1 MKQRI
6 LGLQIL
12 LVCAFV
18 ITGGQ
23 NASAAPQSHQL
34 KRDYTK
40 QPINFHI
47 ALPAVATDEN
57 RNAGGVA
64 NRASQ
69 SGFAESQ
76 SKEIRSGSGRSAPE
90 VEKQYAEKRSVPE
103 GAKAGGA
110 QDQPP
115 QGGGGPLQIGFGR
128 EMPAAYRG
136 DLASRL
142 TWDKQADGS
151 VVSALSLSSPEAQAL
166 RIALR
171 TNWPAGTTLRFF
183 NPADTKQQ
191 LPPLKRRDFT
201 TDNSDE
207 PLWSP
212 LVEGDTLG
220 LEISLPSAAAAANL
234 ALAIDRVSH
243 LTLSPLRA
251 EPTYGLFGRRAD
263 SCQIDVACRTTT
275 PTNLPSATGR
285 LVFTTLFGLTNACSG
300 TLLRDTLSS
309 DPCPGN
315 YRGNCRIYLLTARHC
330 IFQDDE
336 VSSLTTFWDYERSS
350 CGGSVP
356 DRFQAYGIGA
366 ELLAT
371 RNDTDSTLLRL
382 RYKPPVPTAA
392 YAKWFAKPL
401 SYPTD
406 VIAIHHP
413 QSDLKK
419 WSSGRATRNVSNV
432 LPFFPFDLRV
442 PHSLQVE
449 WNEGMNEPGSS
460 GSGLFDLTGRLVG
473 VSSASPVDQ
482 QCSDAFRTSDY
493 GRFDRFYPHVRS
505 WLNPVGPA
513 VRSVAFSSTPVSGDT
528 YQLSE
533 VIEVTVEFERAV
545 TVTGTPQLNLTVG
558 RQTRQAVYVAG
569 SGGTRLR
576 FEYAVQAT
584 DRDLH
589 GVSISANNLNGGSI
603 KDNLDDLTDAGLRHN
618 QVAIDSSRKV
628 DGRLATAPAVRQVA
642 FTGAPSSG
650 DTYRFNE
657 AIAATVEFDR
667 AVTVTGMPRLALT
680 IGSQIRQASYASLI
694 GLRTLSFDY
703 IVQDT
708 DHDTDGISIAA
719 DALAFNQ
726 GTIKLAGGTADA
738 VLTHSSIAA
747 DSARKVDGDI
757 VPIFVDVTVPAQAY
771 IVNVPIVSLTLP
783 RASNGT
789 PPLSYALSPLTGLSL
804 SRLSFDSSTRTL
816 SGTPTMPMAETV
828 YTWTAMDA
836 DGDAAALHFN
846 ITVAADDM
854 PTFGTVTVAPQ
865 SFAQGRPVVDFGLP
879 EATGGNPPLSYALGL
894 PAGLSFNPNSRSING
909 TPTMATGLNAYT
921 LTVTDADGDTDT
933 LDLSLVVPT
942 NQLPSFDLATL
953 SVPLYPVNQMIAPL
967 SLPLAAGGDGD
978 LTYALRPPT
987 LPIGLTF
994 NPGLRRIE
1002 GMPTEATAKTNYAWT
1017 ATDANGDVAARRF
1030 TIEVARGVCNRTPW
1044 VRDSIVAAIDGVT
1057 NCADVTSAHLSAITV
1072 LQVNALHDDDPG
1084 PNNGDYAGLSNLRTL
1099 WSPNNIGRI
1108 AKGLFDPLTNLNNL
1122 QLNNSEIVYL
1132 EAGVFDRLSNLTT
1145 LSLGASE
1152 NLVQLDRGLFD
1163 RLSNLTTLDITGT
1176 RLTRLDAG
1184 IFDRLSNLQSLD
1196 LSNNLFVYVNP
1207 RVFRRLTQLRTLAL
1221 GGALSNLT
1229 SIESDLFAG
1238 LSNLRALYLGDLS
1251 LSLSELPSGIFDGLN
1266 LTDKLYLDRG
1276 DDGQL
1281 IVFTLRV
1288 YPEPVGSQ
1296 VRARID
1302 EAAPREL
1309 RVSWTAT
1316 GRSSATGTAIIPAGQ
1331 RTSAPFGLAGSQ
1343 AITYTLSN
1351 PSLPGVTEPTDD
1363 NTGNYTGFRLAAST
1377 APVTLPIQLSFGTAT
1392 VPPQSYTQGRAI
1404 TALSLP
1410 MATGGVAP
1418 LSYALSTPTGLSFE
1432 GATLRLAG
1440 TPTMAMATTTYT
1452 LTVTDARDNTD
1463 TLDFTVTVAGNR
1475 VPSFGEATIAP
1486 QSYAREQTITALSL
1500 PLATGGDGT
1509 LSYVLLPTE
1518 LPTGLSFTRN
1528 ILSGRPTIARPLT
1541 GYRWVATD
1549 ADGDATTLLFTI
1561 AVVVDRAPSFG
1572 RQEVAPQRYI
1582 AGHTITPLTLPRA
1595 SGGNSTLTYTLSPP
1609 AGLSFNSMTL
1619 VLSGRPEA
1627 AQALTHYTLTAAD
1640 IHGDI
1645 ATLPFAIAV
1654 ETDTGLHFG
1663 GATVTTQNYVFRQT
1677 ITPLTLPQ
1685 ATGGNGDLTYTLRP
1699 NLPFGLSFDT
1709 DTRSIAGTPAVI
1721 IDPLTYTWLATDA
1734 DGDTATLRFLLG
1746 VDAGVCNRTRQVREA
1761 IIAAL
1766 PRVTSCVGITTT
1778 DLAGITELNMRSQKI
1793 GTLKTED
1800 FFGLDGLIDLDLSLN
1815 LLSNLEPELFQEL
1828 PNLRE
1833 LNLRGNQ
1840 LANLDPRLFNGLR
1853 NLRILD
1859 LAANQLTQL
1868 DEKLFAGL
1876 HNLRLLEL
1884 GANALSRLSP
1894 NLFAGLTNLRT
1905 LSLGVNQLTRLEL
1918 GLFNGLHN
1926 LESLTLVDNQL
1937 IDLPPKLFAGLSSL
1951 QTLIL
1956 TGNLLSR
1963 LDADLLNGVSNLKQ
1977 LALSSN
1983 QLSQLPVGLFDGL
1996 NLTRLPGGTEPGFRR
2011 QGLLELHRNPGHPFM
2026 LNVYPE
2032 RIGHRVRARID
2043 EAAPRE
2049 VQVTWTATGG
2059 SSETGT
2065 AIIPAGLRL
2074 SQPFGEAGLQDVTI
2088 TLSNPTLPG
2097 ISESTSDTEGQYT
2110 GFALVVPA
2118 NPRDRVTLPAQVSFN
2133 GATVADQSYAA
2144 NATITPLTLPQAS
2157 GGNGTLSYALA
2168 PLNRLPNGLS
2178 FSTARR
2184 AIEGRPSI
2192 ATAKRTYTWTATDP
2206 NGASAALSFTLS
2218 VGICGRTWQ
2227 VREAIINQT
2236 TGVTDC
2242 AGITSVH
2249 LGAISNLS
2257 LFYQG
2262 ITTLK
2267 SDDFAGLN
2275 NLRTLNLASN
2285 QLIELPPD
2293 LFAGLTSLES
2303 LFMGGNGFTML
2314 APELFAGLTNLT
2326 TLSLSNNRLATLSP
2340 TLFAALT
2347 NLTGLHL
2354 GRNSLSQLPPGL
2366 FDGLNLTR
2374 DLLLSRQTGASRNFV
2389 LSIYPERV
2397 GSQVR
2402 ARIDQAAPRQIQ
2414 VTWSVTDDLGT
2425 TGTTV
2430 IPAGARV
2437 SAPFGPT
2444 TPRSNDV
2451 TITLS
2456 NPTLPGVSESTSDGI
2471 GNYTGFSVAVPTTPE
2486 DRVTIPGTEQSPA
2499 FSETVPPQRYA
2510 QGQMIL
2516 SLSLPQA
2523 SGGTSPLNYV
2533 LSPLPPSGLS
2543 YTEPSSDALHG
2554 GVLSG
2559 TPNVAAPMTTYA
2571 LRATDAEN
2579 DIAALYFTMVVD
2591 GRPTA
2596 SAGQD
2601 QIVSEGAW
2609 VTLDGSS
2616 SFDPERQPLRYTWT
2630 PPQDITLSDPTIARP
2645 TFITP
2650 EQLTDPALT
2659 FSLIVNDGNLDSTP
2673 NTVLVTVRTDSDAPT
2688 AWAGPDQIVARGATV
2703 VLDGSGSFDPE
2714 GETLSYAWTQFGG
2727 TPTVTL
2733 DDPTVA
2739 RPTFAAP
2746 RGLTTNSMLTFAL
2759 TVTDAGGKTSS
2770 ADTVIVTI
2778 IAAGV
2783 TVEPTTGLRTTEAG
2797 GETSF
2802 TVVLDTEPTAAVTI
2816 GITSL
2821 APSEGRATP
2830 PVLTFNAAEWNTA
2843 QTVTITGVDD
2853 NDNDGHLSYSIQLA
2867 AAMSGDNDYHGFDP
2881 DDVAVINADNEAG
2894 LALSQTAGLTTTEEN
2909 SGQDTFTVALTTRPT
2924 VPITV
2929 NLRSEDPGEGT
2940 VMPVTLTFA
2949 TSGWNLAQTVTV
2961 TGQNDNTDDDDQN
2974 YVVILTTP
2982 VSTDPDYSGLSY
2994 RVSVTNTDN
3003 DTAGL
3008 TIFPLGLGITEGAS
3022 DIYTVALVTE
3032 PTASVTVS
3040 ITTTADSSPE
3050 VGISPPVLTFT
3061 SNDWR
3066 MLQTVTVHA
3075 SADGDSIN
3083 DSALVTHRVSDYG
3096 TVTTAAAVTVTV
3108 NDNDAAGV
3116 TVNPMASL
3124 TTTEAGAQDTFTVVL
3139 AAQPTAAVTINL
3151 TSSNNAEGTVVPT
3164 ALTFATNLWNMAQT
3178 VTITGQDDDVD
3189 DGDTGYTIHL
3199 GQVASSDGDY
3209 NIIDPADVSVTNR
3222 DNDTAG
3228 VRIRPANL
3236 VTTED
3241 GSVASFTAVLT
3252 SKPMD
3257 SVRTN
3262 LVLIP
3267 PGPNEGTVSPTSLI
3281 FGVDDWNRPQ
3291 RVTVRGLS
3299 DSLRDGDRN
3308 YPIHL
3313 SVLTSNDSEYHGILP
3328 TARVSVTN
3336 RDSSPIFCRRT
3347 RAVRDAIVTATAGI
3361 SDCAAIT
3368 ADHLSAITDLNLHEQ
3383 DLTTLQTG
3391 DFAGLTGMRTLRLS
3405 SNFLRSLPDDVF
3417 AGLTALRTLR
3427 LDSNQ
3432 LRSLPDGVFTG
3443 LTALRTLRLNSNQLR
3458 SLPDG
3463 VFAGLTV
3470 LDNRLWVH
3478 GNSVSPL
3485 PLTVS
3490 LVPTLSGQVK
3500 ATINTGA
3507 PFALTLP
3514 LVATNGT
3521 IADADGNSISSITI
3535 ARGNTESS
3543 AFTVSHTAGA
3553 TTIDLGTLPALPTGT
3568 VSSGERK
3575 HRGYSLIKSAALP
3588 LGLGVVINP
3597 TRLSLNEGAAATY
3610 TVMLATR
3617 PAGSVSITISN
3628 DSTDELR
3635 VISALT
3641 FSRDNW
3647 NQAQTVTVNALQDDD
3662 QTHDT
3667 AILSHGLSGLGGT
3680 AESVTVTITDND
3692 AGGICSRSRPVREAI
3707 IVATSGIT
3715 DCPDITANHLRA
3727 LTRLDLSG
3735 QNIKALQAGDFAGL
3749 LRVTELRLH
3758 DNQLRF
3764 LPDGIFD
3771 DLTGLIELHLHDN
3784 QLRAL
3789 PDDGFDR
3796 LTSLRTL
3803 DLSNNQLR
3811 ALTGDI
3817 FRRLTGLTRL
3827 DLDGNQLRALPDGVF
3842 AGLGVLDILQL
3853 QSNPGSPFPLTI
3865 SSAPAGTG
3873 QIKII
3878 VDTGAPFALAWAV
3891 PSFISISN
3899 AIITA
3904 SGGESISGISIPAG
3918 STESAPFAL
3927 LRINPADAVAVFFLR
3942 EPALPTGTFG
3952 NDNRRKHQGYTL
3964 RYSASD
3970 RTFNFYQQRVAIEPT
3985 HLNLT
3990 EGASGTYT
3998 VALGTRPTGNVMIT
4012 VASDNHAVSVTS
4024 ALTFTPN
4031 NWDTAQMVTV
4041 STVRDNNILS
4051 DRAIFSH
4058 GVSGYGLVTTAA
4070 SVTVTVTDTDNAGIC
4085 HRTAAVRD
4093 AIVALTPGI
4102 SSCADITADH
4112 LPMISGTLRLS
4123 NANLSTLQAGDF
4135 SGLTGITTLRLGGNQ
4150 LNSLPAGV
4158 FTGLTGLTTLRL
4170 NNNRLRSLPAGVF
4183 AGLGVLDNLWLHGN
4197 PVEPLPLTVS
4207 LVSAGAGQVKATVPV
4222 GAPFALTLP
4231 LRATNGTIADEGSN
4245 PISSIAIATGATE
4258 SAAFTVSR
4266 SIGVTGATTA
4276 NLGTL
4281 PALPTGNKHRGYILT
4296 KSSALPLSVFAP
4308 GVTTNPTTDLTTTEA
4323 GGTATFTVALDIEPT
4338 HPVTISLMSSD
4349 TGEGT
4354 VPAALTFA
4362 TTAWAT
4368 AQTVTVTGVDDA
4380 VDDGDVGYTIWLN
4393 PAASSD
4399 NNYNNLDPAD
4409 VSVTNEDDDTAGV
4422 TVGDI
4427 SGATT
4432 EAGGTATFTVVLDS
4446 EPTHPVTISLM
4457 SSDTGEGTVP
4467 AALTFATTAWAT
4479 AQTVTVTGV
4488 DDAVDDGNQSYTI
4501 ELDPATSS
4509 DSDYHG
4515 LDPADVSVTN
4525 EDDDT
4530 AGFMVSAISGVTTE
4544 GGGTAT
4550 FTVALDTEP
4559 TAVVTIS
4566 LSSSNTGEGMVSPN
4580 ALTFA
4585 TDAWNTAQT
4594 VTVIGVGDDIDDG
4607 DVGYT
4612 IRLNP
4617 AASSDSNYNNL
4628 DPADVFVTSEDDDT
4642 AGVVVDTDSVMEGAQ
4657 STGLTTGEGGTAD
4670 TFTVALDTEPT
4681 AVVTISLSSSNTG
4694 EGVVSPSALTFA
4706 TDAWNTAQTVT
4717 VTGVDDAVDDGN
4729 QSYTIE
4735 LNSATSSDSN
4745 YHGLDPADVSVTNE
4759 DNDTAGFMVGA
4770 ISGVTTESGG
4780 TATFTVV
4787 LDSEPTHPVT
4797 VGLSS
4802 GDEGEGTVMPAA
4814 LTFATTAWATAQTVT
4829 VTGVDDAV
4837 DDGDVGYT
4845 IRLNPATS
4853 SDSNYHGLDPAD
4865 VSVTN
4870 EDDDTA
4876 GITVGDIS
4884 GATTET
4890 GGAATFTV
4898 VLDSEPTAVVT
4909 IGLTSSD
4916 SGEGTVSPGS
4926 LTFATDVWNTAQTV
4940 TVTGVNDAV
4949 DDGNQSYTIELD
4961 PATSSDSNYNNLD
4974 PVDVSVVNEDDDMAG
4989 VTVGDISGGTTEA
5002 GGKATFTVV
5011 LNSEPTAA
5019 VTIGLTSSD
5028 IGEGMVSPSALTFA
5042 TDAWNTAQTV
5052 TVTGVNDAVDDDNQ
5066 SYTVELNSATSSD
5079 SNYNNLDPADVSV
5092 TNEDDDTAG
5101 FMVGAISGVTTE
5113 SGGTATFMVVLDS
5126 EPTHPVTVGLS
5137 SGDEGEGTVMPAA
5150 LTFATTAWNTAQT
5163 VMVTGVND
5171 DIDDG
5176 NQSYMITLDLSST
5189 DAKYNVLDSINVD
5202 VINNDDT
5209 DTAGVT
5215 VGDISGAT
5223 TEVGGAATFTVALD
5237 TEPTAVV
5244 TISLSSSNTGEGVVS
5259 PNALTFATDAWNT
5272 AQTVTVTGVDDD
5284 INDGNQT
5291 YMITLDLSST
5301 DAKYN
5306 VLDSINVDVINND
5319 DTDTAGVTVGGIS
5332 GATTETGGVAT
5343 FTVMLD
5349 SEPTAAVTI
5358 GLTSSDIGEGTV
5370 SPGSLTFATDA
5381 WNTAQT
5387 VTVIGVDDAVDDG
5400 NQSYTIG
5407 LDPAASSDSNYNN
5420 LDPADVSVTNEDD
5433 DTAGVTVGDISGATT
5448 EVGGV
5453 ATFTVALD
5461 TEPTAVVTISL
5472 SSSNTGEGVVSPSAL
5487 TFATDA
5493 WNTAQTVTVTGVND
5507 AVDDGNQSY
5516 TIELDPATSSDSNYH
5531 DLDPADVSVTNEDDD
5546 TAGVKIVPTDLGVT
5560 EGASGTYTVVLMSRP
5575 TAAVT
5580 VSTMIADGSSSDIS
5594 IDPTLL
5600 VFNTNSWNMMQTVTV
5615 SAASDASIDN
5625 ETATLNHSVTGY
5637 GLVTTAA
5644 EVTVRITDN
5653 DRAGITVG
5661 PRASLSTTE
5670 AGGVAKFTVELVTEP
5685 TAVVTISLSSSNTG
5699 EGVASPSALTFAT
5712 DAWDTAQT
5720 VTVTGVDDAVDDGN
5734 QSYTIELN
5742 SATSSDSDY
5751 HGLDPADVSVT
5762 NEDNDTAGF
5771 MVGAIS
5777 GVTTEGGGTATFTV
5791 VLDSE
5796 PTHPVTVGLS
5806 SGDEGEGTVMPAALT
5821 FATTAW
5827 NMEQTV
5833 TVTGVDDAID
5843 DGNQSY
5849 TIELNSATSSDSD
5862 YHGLDPA
5869 DVSVTNEDDDTAG
5882 FMVGAISGVTTEGDG
5897 TATFTVVL
5905 DSEPTH
5911 PVTVGLSSGDEGEGT
5926 VMPAA
5931 LTFAT
5936 TAWNMEQTVTV
5947 TGVDDAVADGNQS
5960 YTIELNSATS
5970 SDSNYNNLDPADV
5983 SVTNEDD
5990 DTAGFMVGAI
6000 SGVTTESGGT
6010 ATFTVVLDSEPTHP
6024 VTVGL
6029 SSSNTGEGMV
6039 SPGSLTFATTAWNME
6054 QTVTVTGVDDDVAD
6068 GNQSYTIELDP
6079 ATSSDSNY
6087 NNLDPADVSVTNE
6100 DDDTAGFMV
6109 GAISGVTTEGDGTAT
6124 FTVVLDSEPTHP
6136 VTVGLSSGDEGEGTV
6151 MPAAL
6156 TFATTAWDMEQTV
6169 TVTGVDD
6176 AVADGNQSYT
6186 IELDP
6191 ATSSD
6196 SNYNNLDPADVS
6208 VTNED
6213 NDTAGFMVG
6222 AISGVTTESG
6232 GTATFTVVLDSEPT
6246 HPVTVGLSSSNTG
6259 EGMVSP
6265 GSLTFATAAWN
6276 TEQTV
6281 TVTGVDDDVA
6291 DGNQSYTIELDPA
6304 TSSDSN
6310 YNNLDPADVSVTNED
6325 DDTAGFMVGAISGV
6339 TTESGGTA
6347 TFTVVLDSE
6356 PTHPVTVGLSSSNT
6370 GEGVVSPSALT
6381 FATTAWNTA
6390 QTVTVTGVDDA
6401 VADGNQSYTIELD
6414 PATSSDSDY
6423 HGLDPADV
6431 SVTNEDDDT
6440 AGVTVGD
6447 ISGVTTEAGRA
6458 ATFTVALDTEPTAV
6472 VTISLSSSNTGEG
6485 MVSPGSLTFATDA
6498 WNTAQTVTVTG
6509 VDDAVD
6515 DGNQSYTIELDPAT
6529 SSDSNY
6535 HGLDPADVSVVNE
6548 DDDTAGF
6555 MVGAISGV
6563 TTEGGGTA
6571 TFTVVLDSEPTRPV
6585 TVGLSSG
6592 DEGEGTVMPAA
6603 LTFAT
6608 TAWNMEQTVTVTG
6621 VNDAVDDGNQSY
6633 TVELNSATSSDT
6645 NYNGLDPADVSV
6657 VNEDDDTAGV
6667 TVGDISGATTE
6678 AGGAATF
6685 TVVLDSEPTA
6695 AVTIGLTSSDS
6706 GEGTVSP
6713 GSLTFATDAWDT
6725 AQTVTV
6731 TGVDDDIDDDDQ
6743 IYTVRLAV
6751 PISDD
6756 PNYQALGLVG
6766 VSVTNENDD
6775 INPPGI
6781 VVSPRENLQTI
6792 EGGGQATFT
6801 VALTSR
6807 PMAAVTI
6814 GLSSSNR
6821 AEGRVLPVALT
6832 FAMDTWDT
6840 AQTVTVTGQD
6850 DNLHDGNID
6859 YTVTLTAASDDSGY
6873 SALEPTSVPVANLD
6887 NEVTP
6892 TVTLALSADS
6902 IAEARGTVTVTAA
6915 SNQASS
6921 VLTSVIVSA
6930 EPVAPAVASDFR
6942 LSPNTALAI
6951 LAGQTGSTGTVT
6963 IAAVDNEVDA
6973 PDKMVTV
6980 SAMATNSRG
6989 VTQPVAV
6996 TLSIVDDDTAGF
7008 MVGAI
7013 SGVTTEGGGTATFTV
7028 VLDSEPTHPVT
7039 VGLSS
7044 GDEGEGTVMP
7054 AALTFATTAW
7064 DMEQTVTVT
7073 GVDDAVADGNQ
7084 SYTIELDPATSS
7096 DSNYNNLDPADVSV
7110 TNEDNDTAG
7119 FMVGAISGVTT
7130 EGGGTA
7136 TFTVVLD
7143 SEPTHPVTV
7152 GLSSGD
7158 GGEGTVMPA
7167 ALTFATTAWNMEQ
7180 TVTVTGVDDDVDDGN
7195 QSYTIEL
7202 DPATSSDSNYNN
7214 LDPADVSVTNED
7226 NDTAGFM
7233 VGAISGVTTEGGGT
7247 ATFTVVLDSEPTHPV
7262 TVGLSSGDGG
7272 EGTVMPAALTFATT
7286 AWNMEQTVTVTGVDD
7301 DVDDGNQS
7309 YTIELDPATSS
7320 DSNYNNLDP
7329 ADVSVTNED
7338 DDPALTVTL
7347 ILTPDSIS
7355 ENDGTTSVTAVLNR
7369 ASSETTRVT
7378 VAAAPVAPA
7387 VAGDFRLSANTVL
7400 TIAAGQT
7407 TSTGMVTIE
7416 AVDNDEVELDKTVIV
7431 SAMATNGVTLPSEV
7445 RLSITDDEVF
7455 LAASLANVN
7464 GDRTLD
7470 SDDALVMYYVYV
7482 LGNRSLNL
7490 LDGLIEGVR
7499 PEDAMRSAIEWKNT
7513 GVQVGGDLND
7523 DGEIDGNDALIMYYA
7538 YEFKELLGDGR
7549 SGSGSQHLR
7558 ALLLGSLLNRGAGS
7572 DTDYRAMLRKAHRL
7586 RRE

>member
-6 LGLQIL
+6 LGLRIL

-18 ITGGQ
+18 VTGAQ

-40 QPINFHI
+40 KPIDFHI
-47 ALPAVATDEN
+47 ALPAVAADEN

-69 SGFAESQ
+69 SGFAKRQ
-76 SKEIRSGSGRSAPE
+76 SKAIRSGSERSAPE

-151 VVSALSLSSPEAQAL
+151 VVSVLSLSSPEARAL

-336 VSSLTTFWDYERSS
+336 VNSLTTFWDYERSS

-482 QCSDAFRTSDY
+482 QCSDAFRVSDY

-584 DRDLH
+584 DLDLH

-726 GTIKLAGGTADA
+726 GTIKLAGGTTDA
-738 VLTHSSIAA
+738 VLTHTMVAA
-747 DSARKVDGDI
+747 DSARKVDGDV
-757 VPIFVDVTVPAQAY
+757 VPVFVDVTVPAQAY

-828 YTWTAMDA
+828 HTWTAMDA

-967 SLPLAAGGDGD
+967 SLPLATGGDGD

-1030 TIEVARGVCNRTPW
+1030 TIEVARGICNRTPW

-1072 LQVNALHDDDPG
+1072 LQVNALHDASPG

-1099 WSPNNIGRI
+1099 RSPNNTGRI
-1108 AKGLFDPLTNLNNL
+1108 AKGLFNPLTNLNNL
-1122 QLNNSEIVYL
+1122 QLNNNTIVYL

-1302 EAAPREL
+1302 EAAPRQIQ
-1309 RVSWTAT
+1309 VSWTAA
-1316 GRSSATGTAIIPAGQ
+1316 GGSSATGTAVIPAGQ

-1351 PSLPGVTEPTDD
+1351 PNLPGVTEPTDD

-1440 TPTMAMATTTYT
+1440 TPTMAMATTTYA

-1509 LSYVLLPTE
+1509 LSYVLSPTE

-1528 ILSGRPTIARPLT
+1528 TLSGRPTIARPLT

-1876 HNLRLLEL
+1876 HNLRLLDL

-1894 NLFAGLTNLRT
+1894 NLFAGLTNLRN
-1905 LSLGVNQLTRLEL
+1905 LLLGVNQLTRLEL

-1937 IDLPPKLFAGLSSL
+1937 TDLDPRLFAGLHNL
-1951 QTLIL
+1951 LEL
-1956 TGNLLSR
+1956 NLGGNLLSH
-1963 LDADLLNGVSNLKQ
+1963 LDADLLNGVSNLKK
-1977 LALSSN
+1977 LELLSN
-1983 QLSQLPVGLFDGL
+1983 RLSQLPVGLFDGL
-1996 NLTRLPGGTEPGFRR
+1996 NFTQLPGEAEPGFER
-2011 QGLLELHRNPGHPFM
+2011 QGMLALHRNPGHPFM

-2032 RIGHRVRARID
+2032 RIGYRVRARID

-2097 ISESTSDTEGQYT
+2097 VSESTSDTEEQYT

-2347 NLTGLHL
+2347 NLTGLYL

-2499 FSETVPPQRYA
+2499 FSEEIPPQRYA
-2510 QGQMIL
+2510 QGQMII

-2714 GETLSYAWTQFGG
+2714 GETLSYTWTQFGG

-2929 NLRSEDPGEGT
+2929 NLRSEDLSEGR

-2961 TGQNDNTDDDDQN
+2961 IGQNDDTDDDDQN

-2982 VSTDPDYSGLSY
+2982 ASTDSDYSGLSY

-3008 TIFPLGLGITEGAS
+3008 TISPLGLGITEGAS

-3124 TTTEAGAQDTFTVVL
+3124 TTTEAGAQDAFTVVL

-3189 DGDTGYTIHL
+3189 DGDMGYTIHL

-3535 ARGNTESS
+3535 TRGNTESS

-3647 NQAQTVTVNALQDDD
+3647 NQVQTVTVNALQDDD

-3667 AILSHGLSGLGGT
+3667 AILSHGISGLGGT

-4150 LNSLPAGV
+4150 LNNLPAGV
-4158 FTGLTGLTTLRL
+4158 FTSLTGLTTLRL

-4231 LRATNGTIADEGSN
+4231 LRATNGTIADEGGN

-4308 GVTTNPTTDLTTTEA
+4308 GVTINPTTDLTTTEA

-4467 AALTFATTAWAT
+4467 TALTFATTAWAT
-4479 AQTVTVTGV
+4479 TQTVTVTGV

-4509 DSDYHG
+4509 DTNYHG

-4525 EDDDT
+4525 EDNDT
-4530 AGFMVSAISGVTTE
+4530 AGFMVGAISGVTTE

-4585 TDAWNTAQT
+4585 TDAWATAQT

-4617 AASSDSNYNNL
+4617 ATSGDNNYHGL
-4628 DPADVFVTSEDDDT
+4628 DPADVFVTSEDDDM
-4642 AGVVVDTDSVMEGAQ
+4642 AGVVVDTDSVTEGAQ

-4670 TFTVALDTEPT
+4670 TFTV
-4681 AVVTISLSSSNTG
+4681 V
-4694 EGVVSPSALTFA
+4694 
-4706 TDAWNTAQTVT
+4706 
-4717 VTGVDDAVDDGN
+4717 
-4729 QSYTIE
+4729 
-4735 LNSATSSDSN
+4735 
-4745 YHGLDPADVSVTNE
+4745 
-4759 DNDTAGFMVGA
+4759 
-4770 ISGVTTESGG
+4770 
-4780 TATFTVV
+4780 
-4787 LDSEPTHPVT
+4787 
-4797 VGLSS
+4797 
-4802 GDEGEGTVMPAA
+4802 
-4814 LTFATTAWATAQTVT
+4814 
-4829 VTGVDDAV
+4829 
-4837 DDGDVGYT
+4837 
-4845 IRLNPATS
+4845 
-4853 SDSNYHGLDPAD
+4853 
-4865 VSVTN
+4865 
-4870 EDDDTA
+4870 
-4876 GITVGDIS
+4876 
-4884 GATTET
+4884 
-4890 GGAATFTV
+4890 
-4898 VLDSEPTAVVT
+4898 
-4909 IGLTSSD
+4909 
-4916 SGEGTVSPGS
+4916 
-4926 LTFATDVWNTAQTV
+4926 
-4940 TVTGVNDAV
+4940 
-4949 DDGNQSYTIELD
+4949 
-4961 PATSSDSNYNNLD
+4961 
-4974 PVDVSVVNEDDDMAG
+4974 
-4989 VTVGDISGGTTEA
+4989 
-5002 GGKATFTVV
+5002 
-5011 LNSEPTAA
+5011 
-5019 VTIGLTSSD
+5019 
-5028 IGEGMVSPSALTFA
+5028 
-5042 TDAWNTAQTV
+5042 
-5052 TVTGVNDAVDDDNQ
+5052 
-5066 SYTVELNSATSSD
+5066 
-5079 SNYNNLDPADVSV
+5079 
-5092 TNEDDDTAG
+5092 
-5101 FMVGAISGVTTE
+5101 
-5113 SGGTATFMVVLDS
+5113 
-5126 EPTHPVTVGLS
+5126 
-5137 SGDEGEGTVMPAA
+5137 
-5150 LTFATTAWNTAQT
+5150 
-5163 VMVTGVND
+5163 
-5171 DIDDG
+5171 
-5176 NQSYMITLDLSST
+5176 
-5189 DAKYNVLDSINVD
+5189 
-5202 VINNDDT
+5202 
-5209 DTAGVT
+5209 
-5215 VGDISGAT
+5215 
-5223 TEVGGAATFTVALD
+5223 LD

-5272 AQTVTVTGVDDD
+5272 AQTVTVTGVDD
-5284 INDGNQT
+5284 
-5291 YMITLDLSST
+5291 
-5301 DAKYN
+5301 
-5306 VLDSINVDVINND
+5306 
-5319 DTDTAGVTVGGIS
+5319 
-5332 GATTETGGVAT
+5332 
-5343 FTVMLD
+5343 
-5349 SEPTAAVTI
+5349 
-5358 GLTSSDIGEGTV
+5358 
-5370 SPGSLTFATDA
+5370 
-5381 WNTAQT
+5381 
-5387 VTVIGVDDAVDDG
+5387 AVDDG
-5400 NQSYTIG
+5400 NQSYTIE
-5407 LDPAASSDSNYNN
+5407 LDSAASSDSDYHG

-5448 EVGGV
+5448 EVGGT

-5472 SSSNTGEGVVSPSAL
+5472 SSSNTGEGMVSPGAL
-5487 TFATDA
+5487 TFAADA
-5493 WNTAQTVTVTGVND
+5493 WV
-5507 AVDDGNQSY
+5507 
-5516 TIELDPATSSDSNYH
+5516 
-5531 DLDPADVSVTNEDDD
+5531 
-5546 TAGVKIVPTDLGVT
+5546 
-5560 EGASGTYTVVLMSRP
+5560 
-5575 TAAVT
+5575 
-5580 VSTMIADGSSSDIS
+5580 
-5594 IDPTLL
+5594 
-5600 VFNTNSWNMMQTVTV
+5600 
-5615 SAASDASIDN
+5615 
-5625 ETATLNHSVTGY
+5625 
-5637 GLVTTAA
+5637 
-5644 EVTVRITDN
+5644 
-5653 DRAGITVG
+5653 
-5661 PRASLSTTE
+5661 
-5670 AGGVAKFTVELVTEP
+5670 
-5685 TAVVTISLSSSNTG
+5685 
-5699 EGVASPSALTFAT
+5699 
-5712 DAWDTAQT
+5712 TAQT

-5827 NMEQTV
+5827 ATAQTVTVTGVNDAVDDDNQSYTIELNSATSSDSNYNNLDPADVSVTNEDDDTTGITVGGISGVTTEAGGAATFTVALDTEPTAVVTISLSSSNTGEGVVSPSALTFATDAWNMEQTV
-5833 TVTGVDDAID
+5833 TVTGVDDAVADGNQSYTIELDPATSSDSNYNNLDPADVSVTNEDDDTAGVKIVPTDLGVTEGASGTYTVVLMSRPTAAVTVSTMIADGSSSDISIDPTLLVFNTNSWNMMQTVTVSADSDASIDNETATLNHSVTGYGLVTTAAEVTVRVTDNDIAGIIVGPRAGLSTTEAGGVAKFTVELVTEPTAVVTISLSSSNTGEGVVSPTALTFSTTDWATAQTVTVTGVNDAVD

-5849 TIELNSATSSDSD
+5849 TIELNSATSSDSNYHGLD
-5862 YHGLDPA
+5862 PADASVTNEDNDTAGFMVGAISGVTTEGGGTATFTVALDTEPTAVVTISLSSSNTGEGVVSPTALTFSTTDWATAQTVTVTGVNDAVDDDNQSYTIELNSATSSDNSYHGLDPA
-5869 DVSVTNEDDDTAG
+5869 DVSVTNEDNDTAGVVVDTDSVMEGAQSTGLTTGEGGTADTFTVALDTEPTAVVTISLSSSNTREGMVSPAALTFATDAWNTAQTVTVTGVNDAVDDGDVGYTIRLNPATSSDNNYHGLDPADVSVTNEDNDTAGFMVGAISGVTTEGGGTATFTVVLDTEPTAVVTISLSSSNTGEGVVSPTALTFSTTDWATAQTVTVTGVNDAVDDGNQSYTIELDPATSSDSNYNNLDPADVSVTNEDDDTAGVTVGDISGVTTEAGGAATFTVVLDTEPTAVVTISLSSSNTGEGMVSPSALTFAADAWVTAQTVTVTGVDDAVDDGDVGYTIRLNPATSSDTNYHGLDPADVSVVNEDDDTAGVTVGDISGATTEAGGKATFTVVLNSEPTAAVTIGLTSSDSGEGTVSPGSLTFATDAWDTAQTVTVTGVDDDIDDDDQIYTVRLAVPISDDPNYQALGLVDVSVTNENDDINPPGIVVSPRENLQTIEGGGQATFTVALTSRPMAAVTIGLSSSNRAEGRVLPAALTFAMDTWDTAQTVTVTGQDDNLHDGNRGYTITLTVLSDDSGYSALEPTSVPVANRDNEMTPTVTLALSADSIAEARGTVTVTAASNQASSVLTTMIVSADPVAPAMASDFRLSPNTALAILAGQTGSTGTVTIAAVDNEVDAPDKMVTVSAMATNSRGVTPPVAVTLSIVDDDTAG
-5882 FMVGAISGVTTEGDG
+5882 FMVGAISGVTTEGGGTATFTVVLDSEPTHPVTVGLSSGDEGEGTVMPAALTFATAAWNMEQTVTVTGVDDAVADGNQSYTIELDPATSSDSNYNNLDPADVSVTNEDNDTAGFMVGAISGVTTESGG

-5983 SVTNEDD
+5983 SVTNEDN

-6000 SGVTTESGGT
+6000 SGVTTESG
-6010 ATFTVVLDSEPTHP
+6010 
-6024 VTVGL
+6024 
-6029 SSSNTGEGMV
+6029 
-6039 SPGSLTFATTAWNME
+6039 
-6054 QTVTVTGVDDDVAD
+6054 
-6068 GNQSYTIELDP
+6068 
-6079 ATSSDSNY
+6079 
-6087 NNLDPADVSVTNE
+6087 
-6100 DDDTAGFMV
+6100 
-6109 GAISGVTTEGDGTAT
+6109 GTAT

-6156 TFATTAWDMEQTV
+6156 TFATTAWNMEQTV

-6186 IELDP
+6186 IELNS

-6246 HPVTVGLSSSNTG
+6246 HPVTVGLSS
-6259 EGMVSP
+6259 
-6265 GSLTFATAAWN
+6265 
-6276 TEQTV
+6276 
-6281 TVTGVDDDVA
+6281 
-6291 DGNQSYTIELDPA
+6291 
-6304 TSSDSN
+6304 
-6310 YNNLDPADVSVTNED
+6310 
-6325 DDTAGFMVGAISGV
+6325 
-6339 TTESGGTA
+6339 
-6347 TFTVVLDSE
+6347 
-6356 PTHPVTVGLSSSNT
+6356 
-6370 GEGVVSPSALT
+6370 
-6381 FATTAWNTA
+6381 
-6390 QTVTVTGVDDA
+6390 
-6401 VADGNQSYTIELD
+6401 
-6414 PATSSDSDY
+6414 
-6423 HGLDPADV
+6423 
-6431 SVTNEDDDT
+6431 
-6440 AGVTVGD
+6440 
-6447 ISGVTTEAGRA
+6447 
-6458 ATFTVALDTEPTAV
+6458 
-6472 VTISLSSSNTGEG
+6472 
-6485 MVSPGSLTFATDA
+6485 
-6498 WNTAQTVTVTG
+6498 
-6509 VDDAVD
+6509 
-6515 DGNQSYTIELDPAT
+6515 
-6529 SSDSNY
+6529 
-6535 HGLDPADVSVVNE
+6535 
-6548 DDDTAGF
+6548 
-6555 MVGAISGV
+6555 
-6563 TTEGGGTA
+6563 
-6571 TFTVVLDSEPTRPV
+6571 
-6585 TVGLSSG
+6585 G

-6608 TAWNMEQTVTVTG
+6608 AAWN
-6621 VNDAVDDGNQSY
+6621 
-6633 TVELNSATSSDT
+6633 
-6645 NYNGLDPADVSV
+6645 
-6657 VNEDDDTAGV
+6657 
-6667 TVGDISGATTE
+6667 
-6678 AGGAATF
+6678 
-6685 TVVLDSEPTA
+6685 
-6695 AVTIGLTSSDS
+6695 
-6706 GEGTVSP
+6706 
-6713 GSLTFATDAWDT
+6713 
-6725 AQTVTV
+6725 
-6731 TGVDDDIDDDDQ
+6731 
-6743 IYTVRLAV
+6743 
-6751 PISDD
+6751 
-6756 PNYQALGLVG
+6756 
-6766 VSVTNENDD
+6766 
-6775 INPPGI
+6775 
-6781 VVSPRENLQTI
+6781 
-6792 EGGGQATFT
+6792 
-6801 VALTSR
+6801 
-6807 PMAAVTI
+6807 
-6814 GLSSSNR
+6814 
-6821 AEGRVLPVALT
+6821 
-6832 FAMDTWDT
+6832 
-6840 AQTVTVTGQD
+6840 
-6850 DNLHDGNID
+6850 
-6859 YTVTLTAASDDSGY
+6859 
-6873 SALEPTSVPVANLD
+6873 
-6887 NEVTP
+6887 
-6892 TVTLALSADS
+6892 
-6902 IAEARGTVTVTAA
+6902 
-6915 SNQASS
+6915 
-6921 VLTSVIVSA
+6921 
-6930 EPVAPAVASDFR
+6930 
-6942 LSPNTALAI
+6942 
-6951 LAGQTGSTGTVT
+6951 
-6963 IAAVDNEVDA
+6963 
-6973 PDKMVTV
+6973 
-6980 SAMATNSRG
+6980 
-6989 VTQPVAV
+6989 
-6996 TLSIVDDDTAGF
+6996 
-7008 MVGAI
+7008 
-7013 SGVTTEGGGTATFTV
+7013 
-7028 VLDSEPTHPVT
+7028 
-7039 VGLSS
+7039 
-7044 GDEGEGTVMP
+7044 
-7054 AALTFATTAW
+7054 
-7064 DMEQTVTVT
+7064 MEQTVTVT

-7110 TNEDNDTAG
+7110 TNED
-7119 FMVGAISGVTT
+7119 
-7130 EGGGTA
+7130 
-7136 TFTVVLD
+7136 
-7143 SEPTHPVTV
+7143 
-7152 GLSSGD
+7152 
-7158 GGEGTVMPA
+7158 
-7167 ALTFATTAWNMEQ
+7167 
-7180 TVTVTGVDDDVDDGN
+7180 
-7195 QSYTIEL
+7195 
-7202 DPATSSDSNYNN
+7202 
-7214 LDPADVSVTNED
+7214 
-7226 NDTAGFM
+7226 
-7233 VGAISGVTTEGGGT
+7233 
-7247 ATFTVVLDSEPTHPV
+7247 
-7262 TVGLSSGDGG
+7262 
-7272 EGTVMPAALTFATT
+7272 
-7286 AWNMEQTVTVTGVDD
+7286 
-7301 DVDDGNQS
+7301 
-7309 YTIELDPATSS
+7309 
-7320 DSNYNNLDP
+7320 
-7329 ADVSVTNED
+7329 
-7338 DDPALTVTL
+7338 DPALS
-7347 ILTPDSIS
+7347 P
-7355 ENDGTTSVTAVLNR
+7355 
-7369 ASSETTRVT
+7369 
-7378 VAAAPVAPA
+7378 
-7387 VAGDFRLSANTVL
+7387 
-7400 TIAAGQT
+7400 
-7407 TSTGMVTIE
+7407 
-7416 AVDNDEVELDKTVIV
+7416 
-7431 SAMATNGVTLPSEV
+7431 
-7445 RLSITDDEVF
+7445 
-7455 LAASLANVN
+7455 ANVN

-7490 LDGLIEGVR
+7490 LDGLIEGVSPR
-7499 PEDAMRSAIEWKNT
+7499 DAMRSATEWKSI
-7513 GVQVGGDLND
+7513 GQQAGGDLND
-7523 DGEIDGNDALIMYYA
+7523 DGEIDSNDALIMYYA

-7558 ALLLGSLLNRGAGS
+7558 ALLLGGLLNRGAGS